1 MKKGKKRLWVAYICG
16 TLILVIAIVFG
27 ILLFHKSD
35 QNRINPE
42 DERQIEN
49 TNITSSPMIDEEL
62 KEFLDQY
69 GNLTGG
75 PRPDWAIILTNRE
88 EKKAA
93 QKNEMIAFFQ
103 QHQEEMEQFAFHMK
117 AMEDQGPEHTY
128 LFAVKESALYRFDG
142 VHIKAQEKI
151 TEHPILSEAAFF
163 GHDESFDWVAWSSNW
178 FEREAC
184 TFVGEVHDEHGR
196 LYAEL
201 FLFYSEEKPVTNEYQ
216 PVESLGGN
224 WYFYVEYRE

>member
-1 MKKGKKRLWVAYICG
+1 MRQVIVFL
-16 TLILVIAIVFG
+16 LVIAVLSFMMAGCTKGDSIQENHGPFPSEAESEKEQGYVENDIEGNGF
-27 ILLFHKSD
+27 IL
-35 QNRINPE
+35 P
-42 DERQIEN
+42 
-49 TNITSSPMIDEEL
+49 TN
-62 KEFLDQY
+62 
-69 GNLTGG
+69 
-75 PRPDWAIILTNRE
+75 E
-88 EKKAA
+88 EKKVA

-117 AMEDQGPEHTY
+117 AMEDQDPEHTY

-184 TFVGEVHDEHGR
+184 TFVGEVYDEHGR

>member
-1 MKKGKKRLWVAYICG
+1 MKKGKNRLWVAYICG
-16 TLILVIAIVFG
+16 TLILALAIVFG
-27 ILLFHKSD
+27 ILHFHKRDLND
-35 QNRINPE
+35 QYYQ

-49 TNITSSPMIDEEL
+49 TNNTSSPMSDEGL
-62 KEFLDQY
+62 SEFLDQY
-69 GNLTGG
+69 GKLNGG
-75 PRPDWAIILTNRE
+75 PIPDWAIIPTNE
-88 EKKAA
+88 EKKVA

-103 QHQEEMEQFAFHMK
+103 RHQEEMEQFAFHMK
-117 AMEDQGPEHTY
+117 AMEDQDPEHTY

-163 GHDESFDWVAWSSNW
+163 GHDESFDWVAWRSNW

-184 TFVGEVHDEHGR
+184 TFVGEVYDEHGR

>member
-1 MKKGKKRLWVAYICG
+1 MKKGEKRHWLAYICG

-49 TNITSSPMIDEEL
+49 TNITSSPMSDEEL
-62 KEFLDQY
+62 REFLDQY
-69 GNLTGG
+69 GKLNGG
-75 PRPDWAIILTNRE
+75 PIPDWAIIPTNE

-103 QHQEEMEQFAFHMK
+103 LHQEEMEQFAFHLK
-117 AMEDQGPEHTY
+117 SVEDQDPEHTY

-184 TFVGEVHDEHGR
+184 TFVGEVYDEHGR
-196 LYAEL
+196 LYAGL

>member
-1 MKKGKKRLWVAYICG
+1 MKKGEKRHWLAYICG

-49 TNITSSPMIDEEL
+49 TNITSSPTSAEEL
-62 KEFLDQY
+62 REFLDQY
-69 GNLTGG
+69 GKLNGG
-75 PRPDWAIILTNRE
+75 PIPDWAIIPTNE
-88 EKKAA
+88 EKKVA

-117 AMEDQGPEHTY
+117 AMEDQSPEHKY

-184 TFVGEVHDEHGR
+184 TFVGEVYDEHGR

>member
-1 MKKGKKRLWVAYICG
+1 MKWKKKYHGLIFVVG
-16 TLILVIAIVFG
+16 TFILALAIVFG
-27 ILLFHKSD
+27 ILHFHKRDLND
-35 QNRINPE
+35 QYYQ

-49 TNITSSPMIDEEL
+49 TNTTSSPMSDEEL
-62 KEFLDQY
+62 SEFLDQY
-69 GNLTGG
+69 GKLNGG
-75 PRPDWAIILTNRE
+75 PIPDWAILLTNE
-88 EKKAA
+88 GKKAA

-103 QHQEEMEQFAFHMK
+103 LHQEEMEQFAFHLK
-117 AMEDQGPEHTY
+117 SVEDQDPEHTY
-128 LFAVKESALYRFDG
+128 LFAIKENALYLFDG

-184 TFVGEVHDEHGR
+184 TFVGEVYDEHGR

>member
-1 MKKGKKRLWVAYICG
+1 MMGKRKIFS
-16 TLILVIAIVFG
+16 LIV
-27 ILLFHKSD
+27 LLFFL
-35 QNRINPE
+35 IVLCLGF
-42 DERQIEN
+42 
-49 TNITSSPMIDEEL
+49 SSFSSVSQRNNNEL
-62 KEFLDQY
+62 S
-69 GNLTGG
+69 
-75 PRPDWAIILTNRE
+75 IILEGESGKIPTNE
-88 EKKAA
+88 EKKVA

-103 QHQEEMEQFAFHMK
+103 LHQEEMEQFAFHMK
-117 AMEDQGPEHTY
+117 AMEDQDPEHTY

-184 TFVGEVHDEHGR
+184 TFVGEVYDEHGR

>member
-1 MKKGKKRLWVAYICG
+1 MKWKKKYHGLIFVVG
-16 TLILVIAIVFG
+16 TFILALAIVFG

-49 TNITSSPMIDEEL
+49 TNITSSPMSDEGL
-62 KEFLDQY
+62 SEFLDQY
-69 GNLTGG
+69 GKLNGG
-75 PRPDWAIILTNRE
+75 PIPDWAIIPTNE
-88 EKKAA
+88 EKKVA

-117 AMEDQGPEHTY
+117 AMEDQDPEHTY

-142 VHIKAQEKI
+142 VHIKAQKKI

-184 TFVGEVHDEHGR
+184 TFVGEVYDEHGR

-216 PVESLGGN
+216 PIESLGGN

>member
-1 MKKGKKRLWVAYICG
+1 M
-16 TLILVIAIVFG
+16 
-27 ILLFHKSD
+27 S
-35 QNRINPE
+35 
-42 DERQIEN
+42 
-49 TNITSSPMIDEEL
+49 DEEL
-62 KEFLDQY
+62 SEFLDQY
-69 GNLTGG
+69 GKLNGG
-75 PRPDWAIILTNRE
+75 PIPDWAILLTNE
-88 EKKAA
+88 GKKAA

-103 QHQEEMEQFAFHMK
+103 LHQEEMEQFAFHLK
-117 AMEDQGPEHTY
+117 SVEDQDPEHTY
-128 LFAVKESALYRFDG
+128 LFAIKENALYLFDG

-184 TFVGEVHDEHGR
+184 TFVGEVYDEHGR

>member
-1 MKKGKKRLWVAYICG
+1 MKWKKKYHGLIFVVG
-16 TLILVIAIVFG
+16 TFILALAIVFG
-27 ILLFHKSD
+27 ILHFHKRDLND
-35 QNRINPE
+35 QYYQ

-49 TNITSSPMIDEEL
+49 TNITSSPMSDEGL
-62 KEFLDQY
+62 SEFLDQY
-69 GNLTGG
+69 GKLNGG
-75 PRPDWAIILTNRE
+75 PIPDWAIILTNE
-88 EKKAA
+88 EKKVA

-103 QHQEEMEQFAFHMK
+103 QHQEEMAQFAFHMK
-117 AMEDQGPEHTY
+117 AMEDQDPEHTY

-142 VHIKAQEKI
+142 VHIKAQEKF

-184 TFVGEVHDEHGR
+184 TFVGEVYDEHGR

-216 PVESLGGN
+216 PIESLGGN

>member
-1 MKKGKKRLWVAYICG
+1 MKWKKKYHGLIFVVG
-16 TLILVIAIVFG
+16 TFILALAIVFG

-49 TNITSSPMIDEEL
+49 TNITSSPMSDEGL
-62 KEFLDQY
+62 SEFLDQY
-69 GNLTGG
+69 GKLNGG
-75 PRPDWAIILTNRE
+75 PIPDWAIILTNE
-88 EKKAA
+88 EKKVA

-117 AMEDQGPEHTY
+117 AMEDQDPEHTY

-184 TFVGEVHDEHGR
+184 TFVGEVYDEHAR

-216 PVESLGGN
+216 PIESLGGN

>member
-1 MKKGKKRLWVAYICG
+1 MKKGGKRHWLAYICG
-16 TLILVIAIVFG
+16 TLLLVIAIVFG
-27 ILLFHKSD
+27 ILLFQKSD
-35 QNRINPE
+35 QNKINPE

-49 TNITSSPMIDEEL
+49 TKITSSPMIDEEL
-62 KEFLDQY
+62 KEFLDKY

-75 PRPDWAIILTNRE
+75 PRPDWAIIL

-93 QKNEMIAFFQ
+93 QKNEMTAFFQ

-117 AMEDQGPEHTY
+117 AMEDQDPEHTY

-184 TFVGEVHDEHGR
+184 TFVGEVYDEHGR

>member
-1 MKKGKKRLWVAYICG
+1 MKKGGKRHWLAYICG

-49 TNITSSPMIDEEL
+49 TNITSSPMSDEGL
-62 KEFLDQY
+62 SEFLDQY
-69 GNLTGG
+69 GKLNGG
-75 PRPDWAIILTNRE
+75 PIPDWAIILTNE
-88 EKKAA
+88 GKKAA

-103 QHQEEMEQFAFHMK
+103 LHQEEMEQFAFHLK
-117 AMEDQGPEHTY
+117 SVEDQDPEHTY
-128 LFAVKESALYRFDG
+128 LFAIKENALYLFDG

-184 TFVGEVHDEHGR
+184 TFVGEVYDEHDR

>member
-1 MKKGKKRLWVAYICG
+1 MKWKKKYHGLIFVVG
-16 TLILVIAIVFG
+16 TFILALAIVFG

-49 TNITSSPMIDEEL
+49 TNITSSPMSDEGL
-62 KEFLDQY
+62 SEFLDQY
-69 GNLTGG
+69 GKLNGG
-75 PRPDWAIILTNRE
+75 PIPDWAIILTNE
-88 EKKAA
+88 EKKVA

-117 AMEDQGPEHTY
+117 AMEDQDPEHTY

-184 TFVGEVHDEHGR
+184 TFVGEVYDEHGR

-216 PVESLGGN
+216 PIESLGGN

>member
-1 MKKGKKRLWVAYICG
+1 MKWKKKYHGLIFVVG
-16 TLILVIAIVFG
+16 TFILALAIVFG

-49 TNITSSPMIDEEL
+49 TNITSSPMSDEGL
-62 KEFLDQY
+62 SEFLDQY
-69 GNLTGG
+69 GKLNGG
-75 PRPDWAIILTNRE
+75 PIPDWAIILTNE
-88 EKKAA
+88 EKKVA

-117 AMEDQGPEHTY
+117 AMENQDPEHTY

-184 TFVGEVHDEHGR
+184 TFVGEVYDEHGR

>member
-1 MKKGKKRLWVAYICG
+1 MRQVIVFL
-16 TLILVIAIVFG
+16 LVIAVLSFMMAGCTKGDSIQEIHGPFPSEAESEKEQDYVEN
-27 ILLFHKSD
+27 D
-35 QNRINPE
+35 
-42 DERQIEN
+42 IEEN
-49 TNITSSPMIDEEL
+49 GFTLPTNV
-62 KEFLDQY
+62 
-69 GNLTGG
+69 
-75 PRPDWAIILTNRE
+75 
-88 EKKAA
+88 EKRTA

-103 QHQEEMEQFAFHMK
+103 LHQEEMTQFAFHLK
-117 AMEDQGPEHTY
+117 AVGDQDPEHTY

-184 TFVGEVHDEHGR
+184 TFVGEVYDEHGR

-224 WYFYVEYRE
+224 WFFYVEYRE

>member
-1 MKKGKKRLWVAYICG
+1 
-16 TLILVIAIVFG
+16 
-27 ILLFHKSD
+27 
-35 QNRINPE
+35 
-42 DERQIEN
+42 
-49 TNITSSPMIDEEL
+49 MIDEEL

-75 PRPDWAIILTNRE
+75 PRPDWAIIL

-93 QKNEMIAFFQ
+93 QKNEMTAFFQ

-117 AMEDQGPEHTY
+117 AMEDQDPEHTY

-184 TFVGEVHDEHGR
+184 TFVGEVYDEHGR

-216 PVESLGGN
+216 PIESLGGN

>member
-1 MKKGKKRLWVAYICG
+1 MKWKKKYHGLIFVVG
-16 TLILVIAIVFG
+16 TFILALAIVFG
-27 ILLFHKSD
+27 ILHFHKRDLND
-35 QNRINPE
+35 QYYQ

-49 TNITSSPMIDEEL
+49 TNNTSSPMSDEGL
-62 KEFLDQY
+62 SEFLDQY
-69 GNLTGG
+69 GKLNGG
-75 PRPDWAIILTNRE
+75 PIPDWAIIPTNE
-88 EKKAA
+88 EKKVA

-103 QHQEEMEQFAFHMK
+103 VHQEEMEQFAFHMK
-117 AMEDQGPEHTY
+117 AMEDQDPEHTY

-142 VHIKAQEKI
+142 VHIKAQKKI

-184 TFVGEVHDEHGR
+184 TFVGEVYDEHGR

>member
-1 MKKGKKRLWVAYICG
+1 MKKGEKRHWLAYICG

-27 ILLFHKSD
+27 ILHFHKRDLND
-35 QNRINPE
+35 QYYQ

-49 TNITSSPMIDEEL
+49 TNITSSPMSDEGL
-62 KEFLDQY
+62 SEFLDQY
-69 GNLTGG
+69 GKLNGG
-75 PRPDWAIILTNRE
+75 PIPDWAIIPTNE
-88 EKKAA
+88 EKKVA

-117 AMEDQGPEHTY
+117 AMEDQSPEHTY

-184 TFVGEVHDEHGR
+184 TFVGEVYDEHGR

>member
-1 MKKGKKRLWVAYICG
+1 MKKFEIEFSYSAHG
-16 TLILVIAIVFG
+16 TITVEAESEKEQDYVEN
-27 ILLFHKSD
+27 D
-35 QNRINPE
+35 
-42 DERQIEN
+42 IEEN
-49 TNITSSPMIDEEL
+49 GFTLPTNV
-62 KEFLDQY
+62 
-69 GNLTGG
+69 
-75 PRPDWAIILTNRE
+75 
-88 EKKAA
+88 EKKTA

-103 QHQEEMEQFAFHMK
+103 VHQEEMAQFAFHMK
-117 AMEDQGPEHTY
+117 AMEDQDPEHTY

-142 VHIKAQEKI
+142 VHIKAQKKN

-184 TFVGEVHDEHGR
+184 TFVGEVYDEHGR

>member
-1 MKKGKKRLWVAYICG
+1 MKWKKKYHGLIFVVG
-16 TLILVIAIVFG
+16 TFILALAIVFG
-27 ILLFHKSD
+27 ILHFHKRDLND
-35 QNRINPE
+35 QYYQ

-49 TNITSSPMIDEEL
+49 TNITSSPMSDEGL
-62 KEFLDQY
+62 SEFLDQY
-69 GNLTGG
+69 GKLNGG
-75 PRPDWAIILTNRE
+75 PIPDWAIIPTNE
-88 EKKAA
+88 EKKVA

-103 QHQEEMEQFAFHMK
+103 VHQEEMEQFAFHMK
-117 AMEDQGPEHTY
+117 AMEDQDPEHTY

-142 VHIKAQEKI
+142 VHIKAQKKI

-184 TFVGEVHDEHGR
+184 TFVGEVYDEHGR

-216 PVESLGGN
+216 PVESLDGN

>member
-27 ILLFHKSD
+27 ILLFQKSD
-35 QNRINPE
+35 QNKINPE

-75 PRPDWAIILTNRE
+75 PRPDWAIIL
-88 EKKAA
+88 EKKVA
-93 QKNEMIAFFQ
+93 QKNEMTAFFQ
-103 QHQEEMEQFAFHMK
+103 LHQEEMAQFAFHLK
-117 AMEDQGPEHTY
+117 AVGDQDPEHTY

-184 TFVGEVHDEHGR
+184 TFVGEVYDEHGR

>member
-1 MKKGKKRLWVAYICG
+1 MKKGEKRHWLAYICG

-49 TNITSSPMIDEEL
+49 TNITSSPMSDEEL
-62 KEFLDQY
+62 REFLDQY
-69 GNLTGG
+69 GKLNGG
-75 PRPDWAIILTNRE
+75 PIPDWAIIPTNE

-103 QHQEEMEQFAFHMK
+103 LHQEEMEQFAFHLK
-117 AMEDQGPEHTY
+117 SVEDQDPEHTY

-184 TFVGEVHDEHGR
+184 TFVGEVYDEHGR

-216 PVESLGGN
+216 PVESLDGN

>member
-1 MKKGKKRLWVAYICG
+1 MKKGEKRHWLAYICG

-49 TNITSSPMIDEEL
+49 TNITSSPTSAEEL
-62 KEFLDQY
+62 REFLDQY
-69 GNLTGG
+69 GKLNGG
-75 PRPDWAIILTNRE
+75 PIPDWAIIPTNE
-88 EKKAA
+88 EKKVA

-117 AMEDQGPEHTY
+117 AMEDQSPEHTY

-184 TFVGEVHDEHGR
+184 TFVGEVYDEHGR